1 MHTEMWQHPAT
12 VRNVQTLRARGVTIV
27 GPDSGRLTGAD
38 VGPGR
43 MSEPADIVAATLAAA
58 GARAREDAPAQDL
71 AGLRVLVTAGG
82 TREPIDPVRYLGNRS
97 SGKQGVAF
105 ALAAA
110 ARGAVVTVIAAH
122 LDPQPA
128 AALAEAQIHT
138 IEAGTAAELADAVER
153 EAVSATVVVM
163 AAAVADFT
171 PAEFAERKIKKAVNG
186 ERMDLHLVRTVDV
199 LAALVSRPVPGR
211 IVVGFAAETVDD
223 REQLVE
229 LAREKVARK
238 PADLLVANAVGA
250 GRGFGAD
257 DNVAVVLAS
266 SGDIV
271 ADVSG
276 TKRAVAD
283 AVLDRVVRLLRGD
296 GTP

>member
-1 MHTEMWQHPAT
+1 MAPAMHTEMWQHPAT

-58 GARAREDAPAQDL
+58 DARAREDAPAQDL

-138 IEAGTAAELADAVER
+138 IEAGTAAYLYKGARVGIRQLGKEPLAIII
-153 EAVSATVVVM
+153 SY
-163 AAAVADFT
+163 
-171 PAEFAERKIKKAVNG
+171 PN
-186 ERMDLHLVRTVDV
+186 
-199 LAALVSRPVPGR
+199 RPR
-211 IVVGFAAETVDD
+211 
-223 REQLVE
+223 
-229 LAREKVARK
+229 
-238 PADLLVANAVGA
+238 
-250 GRGFGAD
+250 
-257 DNVAVVLAS
+257 
-266 SGDIV
+266 
-271 ADVSG
+271 
-276 TKRAVAD
+276 
-283 AVLDRVVRLLRGD
+283 
-296 GTP
+296 

>member
-1 MHTEMWQHPAT
+1 
-12 VRNVQTLRARGVTIV
+12 
-27 GPDSGRLTGAD
+27 
-38 VGPGR
+38 

-58 GARAREDAPAQDL
+58 DARAREDAPAQDL

-138 IEAGTAAELADAVER
+138 IEAGTAAELADAVAR
-153 EAVSATVVVM
+153 EAVSAAVVVM

-211 IVVGFAAETVDD
+211 ILVGFAAETVDD